1 MQSYAKCVNIFSG
14 NFCIF
19 ASVKGEFMDKLI
31 IIDSCMRME
40 SRTKVILE
48 AAREVLSSR
57 YEIETMDVNALA
69 LPPVTPLALKDR
81 TSGNV
86 PETTVGI
93 ARKIASA
100 DRIVIA
106 APFWDMSFPS
116 VLKAFFE
123 NLSLYNVTFTDD
135 GTTCTGLC
143 KCAKVL
149 YITTRG
155 MDIPTGDV
163 RDQGSSY
170 LKALSSLWGLGE
182 VITVAAWNLDYMPVE
197 KVAEKVRETAAFARQ
212 IAEEF

>member
-1 MQSYAKCVNIFSG
+1 MNEGVIFVFGYHWKDICSTKL
-14 NFCIF
+14 I
-19 ASVKGEFMDKLI
+19 MDKLI
-31 IIDSCMRME
+31 IIDSCMREE

-48 AAREVLSSR
+48 AAVEVLSTR
-57 YEIETMDVNALA
+57 YDVETIDVNALA
-69 LPPVTPLALKDR
+69 LPPVNPQTLKDR
-81 TSGNV
+81 TAGSV
-86 PETTVGI
+86 PGETVAI

-100 DRIVIA
+100 DRIVVA

-123 NLSLYNVTFTDD
+123 NMSLYNTTFTDD

-143 KCAKVL
+143 KCQKLL

-155 MDIPTGDV
+155 MDIPTGDC

-182 VITVAAWNLDYMPVE
+182 VITVAAWNLDYMPAE
-197 KVAEKVRETAAFARQ
+197 KVAEKVRETAGLVRR
-212 IAEEF
+212 IAQEF

>member
-1 MQSYAKCVNIFSG
+1 
-14 NFCIF
+14 
-19 ASVKGEFMDKLI
+19 MDKLI
-31 IIDSCMRME
+31 IIDSCMREE
-40 SRTKVILE
+40 SRTRVILD
-48 AAREVLSSR
+48 AAKDVLSAR
-57 YEIETMDVNALA
+57 YDIETIDVNAIG
-69 LPPVTPLALKDR
+69 LPPVTPDVLNER
-81 TSGNV
+81 TAGNV
-86 PETTVGI
+86 PDNAVAL

-106 APFWDMSFPS
+106 APFWDMSFPA

-123 NLSLYNVTFTDD
+123 NMSLYNVTFTDD

-143 KCAKVL
+143 KCRKVL

-155 MDIPTGDV
+155 MDIPTGDF

-197 KVAEKVRETAAFARQ
+197 KVVGKVRETADLARS